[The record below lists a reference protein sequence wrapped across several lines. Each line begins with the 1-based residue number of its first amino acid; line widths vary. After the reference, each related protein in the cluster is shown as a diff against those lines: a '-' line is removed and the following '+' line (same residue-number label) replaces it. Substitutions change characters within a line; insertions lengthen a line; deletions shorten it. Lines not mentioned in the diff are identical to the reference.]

1 MKSAENL
8 FAKRGYDGVSVRD
21 IANAAGVNSALV
33 GYYFGGKEGLLAEV
47 YTRRCEALR
56 EKRAQLLA
64 EHSADGRAP
73 ELEEILD
80 AFITPSLESAR
91 DEDGSRTFPHI
102 RAVLSAENSS
112 LLETLVAQNFDEAS
126 KMFVKALGKCLPHL
140 SREEVLWRYHFLLGT
155 IYYTVT
161 GPHRVK
167 TLSRGR
173 CDPSDPVATK
183 SELIPFL
190 VAGFNAPPTIR
201 QPQQKKKKRG
211 RALLNGVIHA

>member
-1 MKSAENL
+1 MYA
-8 FAKRGYDGVSVRD
+8 
-21 IANAAGVNSALV
+21 
-33 GYYFGGKEGLLAEV
+33 
-47 YTRRCEALR
+47 RRCRELR

-64 EHSADGRAP
+64 GYCAGGQTP
-73 ELEEILD
+73 NLEQILD
-80 AFITPSLESAR
+80 AFIAPSLESAR
-91 DEDGSRTFPHI
+91 DQDGGATYPHI

-112 LLETLVAQNFDEAS
+112 LLEALVAQNFDEAS

-161 GPHRVK
+161 GPHRIK

-173 CDPSDPVATK
+173 CNPSDPAATK

-190 VAGFNAPPTIR
+190 VAGFMAPPAAK
-201 QPQQKKKKRG
+201 PEKKRG
-211 RALLNGVIHA
+211 RARSNGAMRA